1 MGHNTLQ
8 GVQAVATARKALR
21 GLRNMRH
28 SSRRFGKAL
37 RRGAKAMGHNTL
49 QGVQAVAR
57 STGRMAKSA
66 GKGMHAMAKT
76 AGKGLE
82 KVSTVARR
90 GMTHVGRGLSRVGLR
105 TQRFGRKLAGVG
117 VAAAR
122 GLRHVKDS
130 YRRNAIQART
140 SLGNGIY
147 AAGEG
152 ISRVGET
159 VKGSLKSVSR
169 GYKNYVNRLGTAY
182 QRSIRRLGHVGP
194 SVGNAA

>member
-1 MGHNTLQ
+1 
-8 GVQAVATARKALR
+8 
-21 GLRNMRH
+21 
-28 SSRRFGKAL
+28 
-37 RRGAKAMGHNTL
+37 
-49 QGVQAVAR
+49 
-57 STGRMAKSA
+57 
-66 GKGMHAMAKT
+66 MHAMAKT

-122 GLRHVKDS
+122 GLARVGQS

-140 SLGNGIY
+140 SLGHRIY

-152 ISRVGET
+152 ISFRTARGERT
-159 VKGSLKSVSR
+159 GRRSSTNAKALLGSWRHRSSGQRHMVEPKRSFHSVSNTTSTRAVGHCSRLPR
-169 GYKNYVNRLGTAY
+169 GLSFN
-182 QRSIRRLGHVGP
+182 
-194 SVGNAA
+194 